1 MPCACALGERRV
13 SGIVC
18 SGFGAGDADILD
30 GIIEPIRAF
39 LTTGRLFCDSD
50 MTFVDEIAFTLKGKG
65 AVEAIIDDGVGS
77 STKTITCRGSME
89 RINLH
94 PRYRACD
101 SLCIKMRFIGSVS
114 LGGITCRYSSKS

>member
-1 MPCACALGERRV
+1 
-13 SGIVC
+13 
-18 SGFGAGDADILD
+18 
-30 GIIEPIRAF
+30 
-39 LTTGRLFCDSD
+39 

-77 STKTITCRGSME
+77 STKTITCRGAME
-89 RINLH
+89 RINLN

-114 LGGITCRYSSKS
+114 LGSITCRYSSSKS